1 MTVLLYG
8 EFVMVEVSQVQSVRH
23 TQTRVLSYPQAADR
37 ANLSRRQLERE
48 ISVGRGPSIVDLS
61 PRRRGILESDLEAWL
76 LSRRRP
82 APSHGTLG
90 AQIAAIS

>member
-1 MTVLLYG
+1 M
-8 EFVMVEVSQVQSVRH
+8 EIVMVDVQTARN

-48 ISVGRGPSIVDLS
+48 ISLGRGPAIINIS

-82 APSHGTLG
+82 APGHGTLE
-90 AQIAAIS
+90 AQMRPSPKLAL